1 MLYLQIIHFLASLLS
16 VGYFPFSTLADI
28 ATDIDDKYL
37 VCHIDLA
44 QMHVVKHLLCDRL
57 PHLFIAFC
65 PNRPTL
71 MTMQPS
77 SVSRF

>member
-37 VCHIDLA
+37 GTSIYCSLKRV
-44 QMHVVKHLLCDRL
+44 L
-57 PHLFIAFC
+57 PQSVT
-65 PNRPTL
+65 TL
-71 MTMQPS
+71 
-77 SVSRF
+77 

>member
-16 VGYFPFSTLADI
+16 VGYFPFSTLTDI

-44 QMHVVKHLLCDRL
+44 QMHIIKHFLRARF
-57 PHLFIAFC
+57 PHLFIAGM
-65 PNRPTL
+65 PE
-71 MTMQPS
+71 
-77 SVSRF
+77 